1 MAETTK
7 LEIQSTWLAVVA
19 FVGLLVGCGD
29 TGTVPENNSVSAPS
43 APEQT
48 PIPGN
53 LPPELQAIANQGQ
66 QAQTEL
72 QQVAG
77 RLSTIQE
84 QALQADHIVALQEEL
99 QAAAEAAILK
109 ESPAAEAALKRLPEL
124 VKLLEAN
131 AEIAQGNADNFSE
144 ETKALITEYETL
156 SAEIQP
162 IQAKVAAL
170 PEITEG
176 REKLFETIHTESMR
190 INPEFESL
198 ERKYDELNLKLQEL
212 QQKFMSAQQQNQPT
226 LPGNIAVPMTGPP
239 PASLTQQP
247 QAEATAAQP
256 SEADANGPTEE

>member
-1 MAETTK
+1 MAETSR
-7 LEIQSTWLAVVA
+7 LEIRSTWLAVLA

-29 TGTVPENNSVSAPS
+29 SGTAPENSSASAPS
-43 APEQT
+43 APGQA
-48 PIPGN
+48 PLPGN
-53 LPPELQAIANQGQ
+53 LPPALQAIANQGQ

-77 RLSTIQE
+77 RLSSIQE

-109 ESPAAEAALKRLPEL
+109 ESPDAEAALKRLPEL
-124 VKLLEAN
+124 VKLLESN
-131 AEIAQGNADNFSE
+131 TEIAQGNADNFSD

-156 SAEIQP
+156 TNEIQP

-190 INPEFESL
+190 IDPEFESL
-198 ERKYDELNLKLQEL
+198 EQKYDELNLKLQEL
-212 QQKFMSAQQQNQPT
+212 QQKYMAAQQQNQPQV
-226 LPGNIAVPMTGPP
+226 PGNIAVPMTGPP

-247 QAEATAAQP
+247 PIETQP
-256 SEADANGPTEE
+256 SEQAAEASTEE